1 MAQEFCAPSN
11 PIIILQAKVFDTE
24 QTVKLTDIPTRQ
36 LNRTKKHAHLTDA
49 EIMTSGDETNLM
61 FILQSK
67 EAVHNKLLESQKI
80 EEEKKIKEPKQ
91 KKSYLEQNVKEAE
104 GNIWEMLMAQNAQL
118 GASGGS
124 SSSCPSYSWQG
135 QRGLCRETL
144 SLLP

>member
-1 MAQEFCAPSN
+1 
-11 PIIILQAKVFDTE
+11 
-24 QTVKLTDIPTRQ
+24 
-36 LNRTKKHAHLTDA
+36 
-49 EIMTSGDETNLM
+49 M

-67 EAVHNKLLESQKI
+67 KAVHNKLLESQKI

-104 GNIWEMLMAQNAQL
+104 GNIWEMLMAQKAQL

-135 QRGLCRETL
+135 QRGLRRETV